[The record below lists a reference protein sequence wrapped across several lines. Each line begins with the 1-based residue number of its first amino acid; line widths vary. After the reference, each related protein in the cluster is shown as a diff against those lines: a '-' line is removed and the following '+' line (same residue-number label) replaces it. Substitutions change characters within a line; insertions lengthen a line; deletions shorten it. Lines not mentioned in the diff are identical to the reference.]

1 MKELTMTVPAQ
12 AEWALVLRS
21 ALNGVGVLANLSV
34 DMISDL
40 RTACDE
46 AFDLLTHQAR
56 SVESIQLS
64 CQLQEDKLQVWLK
77 ASRKQ
82 TMQECHPV
90 DPEVAHLII
99 GTLVTEVHLE
109 GDSCGIYGVHMSL
122 PAAAS

>member
-1 MKELTMTVPAQ
+1 MKELSMTVPAQ
-12 AEWALVLRS
+12 ADWALVLRS

-46 AFDLLTHQAR
+46 AFDLLTHQSR
-56 SVESIQLS
+56 SVERIGLTCRLTDTQ
-64 CQLQEDKLQVWLK
+64 LQVWLK
-77 ASRKQ
+77 ADRKQ
-82 TMQECHPV
+82 ALQECQPV

>member
-1 MKELTMTVPAQ
+1 MNELSMTVPAKD
-12 AEWALVLRS
+12 EWALVLRS

-56 SVESIQLS
+56 SVESIKLH
-64 CQLQEDKLQVWLK
+64 CKVEEGQLQLWLRAERKPTLQ
-77 ASRKQ
+77 ACYP
-82 TMQECHPV
+82 M

-99 GTLVTEVHLE
+99 GTLVTDVHLE

-122 PAAAS
+122 PAQAS